1 MQRGLGDLPN
11 WWVHNDFFYVIQT
24 NKNSSTAQSQGV
36 HLVVGVDIDDT
47 LIQAAWRRR
56 RAVWSLQTP
65 SRPLNVDGRTTP
77 TDLKGTSKPV
87 KSSSRKRKR
96 QDLEEEPPVP
106 RTYFPASCEHEF
118 GSLPIPPSSNRG
130 KTTFPHNISFR
141 TADWTI
147 TSIPEDAEGY
157 DVVIAYVPASPL
169 STHPLNTISK
179 VFSLQMDTSEF
190 RRPWPRTIL
199 SSGAFSP
206 KFRWNLCP

>member
-1 MQRGLGDLPN
+1 MQRGLGDLRN
-11 WWVHNDFFYVIQT
+11 WSVHNGFLYVIQI
-24 NKNSSTAQSQGV
+24 NKNPSTAQSRGV
-36 HLVVGVDIDDT
+36 HLVVGVDVDDA

-65 SRPLNVDGRTTP
+65 SRPLNVDGSTTS
-77 TDLKGTSKPV
+77 TDLKGASKSV
-87 KSSSRKRKR
+87 KSSSKKRKR
-96 QDLEEEPPVP
+96 QDLEEETPGTVAIP

-157 DVVIAYVPASPL
+157 DVVIAYVPASL
-169 STHPLNTISK
+169 SPVYPPTKYH
-179 VFSLQMDTSEF
+179 FQGF
-190 RRPWPRTIL
+190 Q
-199 SSGAFSP
+199 SP
-206 KFRWNLCP
+206 NGYI